1 MKLSTIFSHL
11 TFGELKQFGI
21 GGYEDY
27 KEIQPDNYEE
37 VVNHINLALLNLY
50 TRFPILEKEDTFP
63 TEEGK
68 TLYPLPEDCIRVNA
82 VFCDGTELPLNDE
95 YAETSAFISSFN
107 ELQLP
112 FATGSETIYV
122 IYQAEPVPVT
132 GTTLTEE
139 VNLPDSLLEALLAY
153 VEYRVRKSQG
163 GQEGVQLAMAAKQ
176 TYEMMCVEIEKHNVF
191 NSADASKN
199 LKPELNGWV

>member
-50 TRFPILEKEDTFP
+50 TRFPILEKEHQFP
-63 TEEGK
+63 TEIDK
-68 TLYPLPEDCIRVNA
+68 VIYPLPEDCIRVNA
-82 VFCDGTELPLNDE
+82 VFCNDTEIPVNDE
-95 YAETSAFISSFN
+95 YAEASAIITSFN

-112 FATGSETIYV
+112 FATGSELIYV
-122 IYQAEPVPVT
+122 IYRAEPVLVT
-132 GTTLTEE
+132 GTSLDEE
-139 VNLPDSLLEALLAY
+139 VALPDSLLEALLAY

-176 TYEMMCVEIEKHNVF
+176 TYEMMCLEIERRNVF
-191 NSADASKN
+191 NSADASRN
-199 LKPELNGWV
+199 LKPETNGWV

>member
-27 KEIQPDNYEE
+27 KEIQVENYEE

-50 TRFPILEKEDTFP
+50 TRFPLLEKEQTFK
-63 TEEGK
+63 TEMGK
-68 TLYPLPEDCIRVNA
+68 TIYPLPEDCIRVNA
-82 VFCDGTELPLNDE
+82 VYCDNTELPLNDE
-95 YAETSAFISSFN
+95 YAESSAFISSFN

-112 FATGSETIYV
+112 FATGAEDIFV
-122 IYQAEPVPVT
+122 IYRAEPVRVT
-132 GTTLTEE
+132 GTSLTEE
-139 VNLPDSLLEALLAY
+139 VVLPDSLLEALLAY

-163 GQEGVQLAMAAKQ
+163 GAEGTQLAMAAKQ
-176 TYEMMCVEIEKHNVF
+176 TYEMMCMEVEKRNVL
-191 NSADASKN
+191 NNADASTN
-199 LKPELNGWV
+199 IKPEINGWV

>member
-27 KEIQPDNYEE
+27 KEIQPENYEE

-82 VFCDGTELPLNDE
+82 VFCDDTEIPVNDE
-95 YAETSAFISSFN
+95 YAEASAFTSSFN

-112 FATGSETIYV
+112 FATGSEIIYV
-122 IYQAEPVPVT
+122 IYRAEPVLVT
-132 GTTLTEE
+132 GTSLTEE
-139 VNLPDSLLEALLAY
+139 VALPDSLLEALLAY

-176 TYEMMCVEIEKHNVF
+176 TYEMMCLEIERRNVF
-191 NSADASKN
+191 NSADASRN
-199 LKPELNGWV
+199 LKPETNGWV